1 MANTRYENFVLENR
15 LKDQLETKL
24 SMLDYVTVDDTLTE
38 TAGMTKKINVY
49 LATGEAEDVKEG
61 EGNTQSIEMSYVPR
75 EYVVGT
81 TQARFIYTDEDEMTD
96 PYLVDA
102 GITKLSEALINKL
115 NRKVNDEYWNATQYV
130 SVASGGAVGFDEF
143 VDAIAKFDKENEGEL
158 QLFAL
163 CNPAMRGKLRKA
175 LKDDLKYSEGYAR
188 TGYIGTVAGVPV
200 IGDKLVPE
208 DCVII
213 ATKKAVT
220 YFRKKSVSTEQ
231 DRDMNTRKNILYG
244 RQVGLVAFTDAR
256 ECVIIAPAG
265 TKPTITTA
273 SIVKGTDVSIAGTC
287 ASGAKVTVLV
297 NGAEAGKATVSG
309 ASWSYVLESVDTG
322 DKVSVRANAKGAA
335 AAESDAKT
343 VSAS

>member
-1 MANTRYENFVLENR
+1 MANQRYENFVLENR

-24 SMLDYVTVDDTLTE
+24 SMLDYVTVDDTLQE
-38 TAGMTKKINVY
+38 SAGMTKKINVY
-49 LATGEAEDVKEG
+49 RATGEAQDVKEG
-61 EGNTQSIEMSYVPR
+61 EGNTEDIEMSYAPQ

-81 TQARFIYTDEDEMTD
+81 TQARFVYTDEDEMTD

-102 GITKLSEALINKL
+102 GVSKLAEALINIL
-115 NRKVNDEYWNATQYV
+115 NRKVNDEFWNATEYV
-130 SVASGGAVGFDEF
+130 SVSSGDTVGFDQF
-143 VDAIAKFDKENEGEL
+143 VDAIAKFNKEREDEL

-175 LKDDLKYSEGYAR
+175 LKDDLKYAEDYSR

-200 IGDKLVPE
+200 LGDKLVP
-208 DCVII
+208 DNCVIL

-244 RQVGLVAFTDAR
+244 RQVGVVAFTDAN

-265 TKPTITTA
+265 TKPVIST
-273 SIVKGTDVSIAGTC
+273 SSVVRGTNVSITGTC
-287 ASGAKVTVLV
+287 ASGANVTVLV
-297 NGAEAGKATVSG
+297 NGAETGKASVTG
-309 ASWSYVLESVDTG
+309 TAWSFALPSVDTG
-322 DKVSVRANAKGAA
+322 DKVTVRANVKGYAA
-335 AAESDAKT
+335 AVSDAKT